1 MLNNQKQYLIIIKI
15 IHSYQKKKKKKKKK
29 CNKLICDI
37 QEKCVD
43 DIRVIKQELN
53 DELILKAVH
62 KVIQFNQ
69 KAWMKPHIDMNTE
82 YRKKARQ
89 KQKLMSLYILAHQY

>member
-1 MLNNQKQYLIIIKI
+1 MKTAIWDIFLKQMLNIQKKYLIIIKI
-15 IHSYQKKKKKKKKK
+15 IHSYLKEKK
-29 CNKLICDI
+29 NVKLICDI

-43 DIRVIKQELN
+43 DITVIKQELN
-53 DELILKAVH
+53 DGLILKAVH
-62 KVIQFNQ
+62 KVIQSNQ

-89 KQKLMSLYILAHQY
+89 KQK